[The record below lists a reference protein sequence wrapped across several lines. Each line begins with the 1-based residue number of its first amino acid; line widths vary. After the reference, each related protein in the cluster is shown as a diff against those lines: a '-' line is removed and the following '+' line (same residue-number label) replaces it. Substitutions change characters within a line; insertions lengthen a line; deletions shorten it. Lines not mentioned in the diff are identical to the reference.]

1 MTTFLSRI
9 SNQVQLAYVPHTS
22 VQGDVWQLQRKSTA
36 TSSGASNGTTLID
49 DQLGATDNVWN
60 GKYWI
65 HILSGDAKG
74 EWRRIVDYTG
84 SSTTAKLEGNGFT
97 AQIASGVEYEL
108 WLSPEPVVV
117 ATATSAG
124 GNQCVDTNRNE
135 PDDFWVGYMLVAAN
149 GGTANSA
156 VRSGFKITSF
166 VSSTGVFT
174 VDTSDLPIG
183 WGSTSAAGDVYL
195 LRKAIDAT
203 DISAG
208 VAEEY
213 IPRGTNR
220 VNFSKGDGVVGPRSG
235 TFSFSLPIRPSGSLA
250 SSGNKPQQ
258 SNVGGLLEAC
268 GLEETITQSQTATT
282 GGTTTSIVFT
292 GTTDVPKIGQMVIHN
307 GNATFVTAISSSGG
321 NTTLTVSPA
330 LPVAPASGDVI
341 NLSRMY
347 STTTDGDLYGVT
359 LEYEVDSVRHTITG
373 CMGNVTLNDGAA
385 PTMSFEFQVDH
396 WIRNI
401 QASGCSYVRGYS
413 TVAPILAQDRL
424 AYLDGTAAD
433 IGGLTATPGTE
444 VVAKGVQGSQGV
456 NGRVGFQISNIV
468 PGATFNTL
476 LDAQG
481 SSIPEDGKFLKR
493 TANDFAV
500 VFGSHGSTFAV
511 RLPVARLIES
521 PTPTDLD
528 GVVGAPNV
536 VEAQDAGRKLNETN
550 NVSKVPDFAFH
561 IS

>member
-9 SNQVQLAYVPHTS
+9 SNQVQLSYVPHTS

-36 TSSGASNGTTLID
+36 TSAGASDGTTVID
-49 DQLGATDNVWN
+49 DQLGGSDNDYN

-74 EWRRIVDYTG
+74 EWRRIVDYTASNG
-84 SSTTAKLEGNGFT
+84 TAKLEGNGFT

-117 ATATSAG
+117 CTGSSSG
-124 GNQCVDTNRNE
+124 SNKCVDTNRDE
-135 PDDFWVGYMLVAAN
+135 EDDFWVGYMLVAAS
-149 GGTANSA
+149 GGTTNAA
-156 VRSGFKITSF
+156 QRSGFKITSF
-166 VSSTGVFT
+166 TQSSGEFV
-174 VDTSDLPIG
+174 VDTSGESVG
-183 WGSTSAAGDVYL
+183 WGSTTSAGDVYL
-195 LRKAIDAT
+195 IRKAIDAT

-208 VAEEY
+208 VVEEY

-235 TFSFSLPIRPSGSLA
+235 TFGFSLPIRPSGSLA
-250 SSGNKPQQ
+250 ASGSTCEQ

-268 GLEETITQSQTATT
+268 GLEETKTQSHTATS
-282 GGTTTSIVFT
+282 GSTTTSVVIS
-292 GTTDVPKIGQMVIHN
+292 GSSNLPSIGQMLIHN
-307 GNATFVTAISSSGG
+307 GNATFITAITASSS
-321 NTTLTVSPA
+321 NTALTVSPA
-330 LPVAPASGDVI
+330 LPVAPASSDVI
-341 NLSRMY
+341 HLTRMY

-373 CMGNVTLNDGAA
+373 AMGNVTLNDGAA
-385 PTMSFEFQVDH
+385 PTMSFEFQIDQ

-401 QASGCSYVRGYS
+401 QASAASFVRGYS

-424 AYLDGTAAD
+424 AYLDGTGAD

-444 VVAKGVQGSQGV
+444 VAPKSVQGSQGI
-456 NGRVGFQISNIV
+456 NGRVGFQITNVV

-481 SSIPEDGKFLKR
+481 SSIPEDGRFLKR

-500 VFGSHGSTFAV
+500 VFGSHGATFAV
-511 RLPVARLIES
+511 RLPEARLIES
-521 PTPTDLD
+521 PHPTDLE

-536 VEAQDAGRKLNETN
+536 VEAQDAGRVVNRGFAMVKN
-550 NVSKVPDFAFH
+550 PDFAFH